1 MLKQKEIFYS
11 FFLGIIVLCS
21 SCKSSFEQ
29 LRLSNDTDL
38 KLSKAFE
45 FYEAGEYL
53 KAQYLFEDLIGEVRL
68 TDKAEKVYFHYA
80 YTHYHLE
87 NYNFASYYF
96 KQFSTTYPNG
106 KYAEEALFM
115 SADAFYR
122 LSPNYR
128 LTQED
133 TKSAIEGLQIFANTY
148 PQSEKVAAC
157 NERIDNLRSKLEQKA
172 LNSAKGYYQRKR
184 YQAARHAFKSLLIDF
199 PDTQEGEYIRY
210 MIIKAN
216 TKYAQQSILSKQ
228 VERYEETLTAI
239 NAFKQRYEDSKYGN
253 EIANIETAATNKIK
267 KIRNEY

>member
-1 MLKQKEIFYS
+1 MLKQKGIFYGFILS
-11 FFLGIIVLCS
+11 LIVLFS
-21 SCKSSFEQ
+21 SCKSSFET

-45 FYEAGEYL
+45 FYEAEDYL

-87 NYNFASYYF
+87 NYTFASYYF
-96 KQFSTTYPNG
+96 KQFSSTYPNG
-106 KYAEEALFM
+106 TYAEEALFM

-122 LSPNYR
+122 LSPSYR

-148 PQSEKVAAC
+148 PESEKVADC
-157 NERIDNLRSKLEQKA
+157 NERIDNLRTKLEQKA
-172 LNSAKGYYQRKR
+172 LSSAKGYFQRKR
-184 YQAARHAFKSLLIDF
+184 YQAARHSFKSLLVDF

-210 MIIKAN
+210 MIIRSDA
-216 TKYAQQSILSKQ
+216 KYAQQSILAKQ
-228 VERYEETLTAI
+228 VERYGETLKAI
-239 NAFKQRYEDSKYGN
+239 NTFKQRYQDSKYGN
-253 EIANIETAATNKIK
+253 EIANIETVATNKIK
-267 KIRNEY
+267 RIRNEH

>member
-1 MLKQKEIFYS
+1 MLNQKGIFCG
-11 FFLGIIVLCS
+11 FLLAVVLLFS
-21 SCKSSFEQ
+21 SCQNKFEK
-29 LRLSNDTDL
+29 LRLSTDTDL
-38 KLSKAFE
+38 KLTRAFE
-45 FYEAGEYL
+45 FYEAEEYL

-87 NYNFASYYF
+87 NYSFASYYF

-122 LSPNYR
+122 LSPSYR

-157 NERIDNLRSKLEQKA
+157 NERIDDLRAKLERKA
-172 LNSAKGYYQRKR
+172 LYSAKGYFQRKN
-184 YQAARHAFKSLLIDF
+184 YQSAVHSFKSMLVDF
-199 PDTQEGEYIRY
+199 PDTQEGEQIRY
-210 MIIKAN
+210 MIIKSLN
-216 TKYAQQSILSKQ
+216 KYAQQSVLSKQ
-228 VERYEETLTAI
+228 VERYKETLAAI
-239 NAFKQRYEDSKYGN
+239 EDFDQRYDSSKYKG
-253 EIANIETAATNKIK
+253 EVVNIKTAPINKIK
-267 KIRNEY
+267 RIRNEY

>member
-1 MLKQKEIFYS
+1 MLKQKGIFYS
-11 FFLGIIVLCS
+11 FFIALVVLFS

-45 FYEAGEYL
+45 FYEAGDYL

-87 NYNFASYYF
+87 NYTFASYYF
-96 KQFSTTYPNG
+96 KQFSSTYPNG
-106 KYAEEALFM
+106 EYAEEALFM

-122 LSPNYR
+122 LSPSYR

-148 PQSEKVAAC
+148 PQSEKVPAC
-157 NERIDNLRSKLEQKA
+157 NERIDNLRAKLEQKA
-172 LNSAKGYYQRKR
+172 LASAKGYYQRKH
-184 YQAARHAFKSLLIDF
+184 YQAAMHSFKSLLIDF

-210 MIIKAN
+210 MIIKSDA
-216 TKYAQQSILSKQ
+216 KYAQQSILARQ
-228 VERYEETLTAI
+228 VERYEETLKAI
-239 NAFKQRYEDSKYGN
+239 EMFKQRYPDSKYGN

-267 KIRNEY
+267 KIRNEH